1 MGRPP
6 IPRVLDDLRDD
17 WLSSVLGRDVGAC
30 SVERIGEGV
39 GILGVIARITLGDRT
54 TLVAKIGSD
63 FEETIQLVTAYGFYL
78 TEAGF
83 YRDVAHRDLGLRL
96 AGCLYVDVSES
107 GDAVVLLLEDLG
119 GGRTFDQ
126 IAGCPLEMAE
136 RVVDSIATFHAHW
149 WDSPELHS
157 MTWLRP
163 LNNPAYKAGQ
173 ATYQQ
178 VFPLLVEKH
187 DGRWTGAAMDIA
199 RRWGE
204 QLPEMYDVAMAASPL
219 TIAHTDLRLDN
230 LFFDLP
236 DGSPFAVLDWQLTVR
251 APGAFDVSYFCAESL
266 TIADRRAHEEALV
279 RRWHG
284 GLVESGVTGYSFDAA
299 WADYRRAL
307 VMQMSIPVVGSFMP
321 MANQRA
327 EQLVDVML
335 DRAMTALDDHRP
347 VEFFLD

>member
-1 MGRPP
+1 MRLWHLAAGFSPQTDQPAEFRPQ
-6 IPRVLDDLRDD
+6 LR
-17 WLSSVLGRDVGAC
+17 SHQSVLR
-30 SVERIGEGV
+30 
-39 GILGVIARITLGDRT
+39 
-54 TLVAKIGSD
+54 
-63 FEETIQLVTAYGFYL
+63 IQLNDDCRLAATAFA
-78 TEAGF
+78 EKPVSF
-83 YRDVAHRDLGLRL
+83 YRDVAHRDIGIRL
-96 AGCLYVDVSES
+96 ADCLYVDVSES

-136 RVVDSIATFHAHW
+136 RVMDSIALFHAHW
-149 WDSPELHS
+149 WNSPELDS
-157 MTWLRP
+157 MPWLRP

-178 VFPLLVEKH
+178 VFPMLVEKH

-321 MANQRA
+321 MANERA
-327 EQLVDVML
+327 AQLVDAML